1 MVSYNCGYKRLEYNT
16 DYRVELFSMFISL
29 SVSCYRLKQK
39 NDHDRG
45 HLFPGQANAVT
56 RSLNGFDQQIGHRI
70 GANMV
75 VTYTHFLKLKMPKKL
90 EKH

>member
-1 MVSYNCGYKRLEYNT
+1 MWVQKI
-16 DYRVELFSMFISL
+16 RVQYGLLCATFLVCSFPSSSL
-29 SVSCYRLKQK
+29 CYRLKQK

-45 HLFPGQANAVT
+45 HLFPGQANGVT
-56 RSLNGFDQQIGHRI
+56 CSLVNGFEIGHRI
-70 GANMV
+70 VANLV